1 MSVTVDLHTHILPA
15 VDDGAEDVSEAI
27 QMLQIAAANG
37 TTDIVLTPHYLAR
50 GMRSTQMSK
59 ADLERMFGL
68 FKEVAAQNFPKLNLY
83 MGAEVFGVNN
93 IEEVIADGQLIT
105 LNNTE
110 YCLVEFGFH
119 DHLQR
124 ALGVLD
130 ARARDGYKPIVAH
143 PERYEFIQDQP
154 RDVFRMLDKG
164 ALLQVNHTSLEGLSG
179 IEAQD
184 VAMLLI
190 ENNLAMCISSDAHST
205 FQRTPDL
212 SEAYEFIS
220 STFSPEYAE
229 DLFFNNPKAILKGKR
244 V

>member
-15 VDDGAEDVSEAI
+15 VDDGAEDVSEALR
-27 QMLQIAAANG
+27 MLKIAANNG

-50 GMRSTQMSK
+50 GMRTHKMNK
-59 ADLERMFGL
+59 ADLERIFLM
-68 FKEVAAQNFPKLNLY
+68 FKEVAAGHYPKLNLY
-83 MGAEVFGVNN
+83 MGAEIFGVGN
-93 IEEVIADGQLIT
+93 IDEVIADGQLIT
-105 LNNTE
+105 LNNTD
-110 YCLVEFGFH
+110 YCLVEFAFH

-124 ALGVLD
+124 AISVLD
-130 ARARDGYKPIVAH
+130 TLVQHGYKPIVAH
-143 PERYEFIQDQP
+143 PERYQFIQDQP

-179 IEAQD
+179 PAAQD
-184 VAMLLI
+184 VAMLLL
-190 ENNLAMCISSDAHST
+190 EDSLVACVSSDAHST

-212 SEAYEFIS
+212 SEAYEFVS

-229 DLFFNNPKAILKGKR
+229 DLFFNNPNAILMGKR